1 MNRNVV
7 NIHVHVLCE
16 ANFIPRS
23 GIVGH
28 RTGVCLVLE
37 EIAELFS
44 RVAVTFCIPGG
55 GENPGYFTCSS
66 ALSILHA
73 LIRSFV
79 ESCSNSN

>member
-16 ANFIPRS
+16 ANFIPRI

-37 EIAELFS
+37 ETAELYS
-44 RVAVTFCIPGG
+44 RVAVTFCIPRG
-55 GENPGYFTCSS
+55 GENPRYFTSS
-66 ALSILHA
+66 AA
-73 LIRSFV
+73 LGIV
-79 ESCSNSN
+79 NSSRTHPFIC